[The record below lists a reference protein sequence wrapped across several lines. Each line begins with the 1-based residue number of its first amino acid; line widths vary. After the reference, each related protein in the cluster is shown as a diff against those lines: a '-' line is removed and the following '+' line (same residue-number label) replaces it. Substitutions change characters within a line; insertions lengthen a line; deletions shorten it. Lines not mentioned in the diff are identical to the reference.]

1 MIELISSNSPPD
13 SVRRKLEEVLKLML
27 LVWARESFVIST
39 LSNGTHGVDKTVVV
53 KSDSGEFGFRI
64 HGSKPVVVAAI
75 EPETP
80 AESSGLE
87 VGDII
92 ISVNGVQ
99 VLDKHHTEVVKIAHD
114 GCEKLEL
121 QVARTI
127 GVLMHEQLEPPSQP
141 IFSGYLWRQSGQ
153 AKGAPNTKKWVRR
166 WFSLRP
172 DNCLYYYKTEEDSQ
186 PVGAMIMAKHTVD
199 LCPLDIGKP
208 FAFKVDSG
216 EGIPMYVAADSE
228 ELVNKWLNLLRQA
241 ATQDNQ
247 WLDKSARCLYQS
259 PGHILRPDC
268 FGHLLKLGS
277 RWCGWSKRYCV
288 LKDACLYFYQDANSK
303 SAFGMACLHGY
314 KVASMS
320 ANASGK
326 KNSFEIIPPEAKLR
340 HYYFC
345 TESEMDKKRWIS
357 ALEYSIDRWI
367 KSGNLAKP
375 SSNRASGA
383 LQNCFAGEGLTA
395 CE

>member
-1 MIELISSNSPPD
+1 MPINTIRPSLPLSASHSP
-13 SVRRKLEEVLKLML
+13 
-27 LVWARESFVIST
+27 A
-39 LSNGTHGVDKTVVV
+39 GVDKTVVV

-127 GVLMHEQLEPPSQP
+127 GVLMHEQLEPPGQP

-172 DNCLYYYKTEEDSQ
+172 DNCLYYYKTEDVS
-186 PVGAMIMAKHTVD
+186 PKVRLDRVLPRLPSRKTPSRTRCIAAFSFRT
-199 LCPLDIGKP
+199 LSPLAP
-208 FAFKVDSG
+208 
-216 EGIPMYVAADSE
+216 
-228 ELVNKWLNLLRQA
+228 
-241 ATQDNQ
+241 
-247 WLDKSARCLYQS
+247 
-259 PGHILRPDC
+259 
-268 FGHLLKLGS
+268 
-277 RWCGWSKRYCV
+277 
-288 LKDACLYFYQDANSK
+288 
-303 SAFGMACLHGY
+303 
-314 KVASMS
+314 
-320 ANASGK
+320 
-326 KNSFEIIPPEAKLR
+326 
-340 HYYFC
+340 
-345 TESEMDKKRWIS
+345 
-357 ALEYSIDRWI
+357 
-367 KSGNLAKP
+367 
-375 SSNRASGA
+375 
-383 LQNCFAGEGLTA
+383 
-395 CE
+395 

>member
-1 MIELISSNSPPD
+1 M
-13 SVRRKLEEVLKLML
+13 
-27 LVWARESFVIST
+27 
-39 LSNGTHGVDKTVVV
+39 VV

-153 AKGAPNTKKWVRR
+153 AKGAPNSKKWVRR

-172 DNCLYYYKTEEDSQ
+172 DNCLYYYKTEDVSIDF
-186 PVGAMIMAKHTVD
+186 VMKYAMH
-199 LCPLDIGKP
+199 
-208 FAFKVDSG
+208 F
-216 EGIPMYVAADSE
+216 
-228 ELVNKWLNLLRQA
+228 
-241 ATQDNQ
+241 
-247 WLDKSARCLYQS
+247 
-259 PGHILRPDC
+259 
-268 FGHLLKLGS
+268 LK
-277 RWCGWSKRYCV
+277 
-288 LKDACLYFYQDANSK
+288 YF
-303 SAFGMACLHGY
+303 SAFRRTL
-314 KVASMS
+314 SQ
-320 ANASGK
+320 
-326 KNSFEIIPPEAKLR
+326 L
-340 HYYFC
+340 
-345 TESEMDKKRWIS
+345 
-357 ALEYSIDRWI
+357 AL
-367 KSGNLAKP
+367 
-375 SSNRASGA
+375 
-383 LQNCFAGEGLTA
+383 
-395 CE
+395 

>member
-1 MIELISSNSPPD
+1 
-13 SVRRKLEEVLKLML
+13 
-27 LVWARESFVIST
+27 
-39 LSNGTHGVDKTVVV
+39 VDKTVVV

-153 AKGAPNTKKWVRR
+153 AKGAPNSKKWVRR

-172 DNCLYYYKTEEDSQ
+172 DNCLYYYKTED
-186 PVGAMIMAKHTVD
+186 V
-199 LCPLDIGKP
+199 
-208 FAFKVDSG
+208 
-216 EGIPMYVAADSE
+216 
-228 ELVNKWLNLLRQA
+228 
-241 ATQDNQ
+241 
-247 WLDKSARCLYQS
+247 
-259 PGHILRPDC
+259 
-268 FGHLLKLGS
+268 
-277 RWCGWSKRYCV
+277 
-288 LKDACLYFYQDANSK
+288 
-303 SAFGMACLHGY
+303 
-314 KVASMS
+314 SMS
-320 ANASGK
+320 
-326 KNSFEIIPPEAKLR
+326 F
-340 HYYFC
+340 F
-345 TESEMDKKRWIS
+345 W
-357 ALEYSIDRWI
+357 
-367 KSGNLAKP
+367 
-375 SSNRASGA
+375 SSRNFQRREF
-383 LQNCFAGEGLTA
+383 NWHI
-395 CE
+395 

>member
-1 MIELISSNSPPD
+1 MIELIASNSTPD
-13 SVRRKLEEVLKLML
+13 SIRRKLEEVLKLML
-27 LVWARESFVIST
+27 LVWARESFVITT
-39 LSNGTHGVDKTVVV
+39 LSNGAHGVDKTVVV

-153 AKGAPNTKKWVRR
+153 AKGAPNAKKWVRR

-172 DNCLYYYKTEEDSQ
+172 DNCLYYYKTEDDSQ

-199 LCPLDIGKP
+199 LCPPDIGKP

-228 ELVNKWLNLLRQA
+228 ELTNRWLNLLRQA
-241 ATQDNQ
+241 ANQDNQ

-259 PGHILRPDC
+259 PGSIVRPDC
-268 FGHLLKLGS
+268 FGYLLKLGS

-345 TESEMDKKRWIS
+345 TDSEMDKKRWIS

-367 KSGNLAKP
+367 KSG
-375 SSNRASGA
+375 
-383 LQNCFAGEGLTA
+383 
-395 CE
+395 

>member
-1 MIELISSNSPPD
+1 MIELITSNSSSD
-13 SVRRKLEEVLKLML
+13 SLRRKLEDLLKLML
-27 LVWARESFVIST
+27 LVWARESHVISKLT
-39 LSNGTHGVDKTVVV
+39 AGERGVDKTIVV
-53 KSDSGEFGFRI
+53 KSESGEFGFRI

-92 ISVNGVQ
+92 ISVNGVE

-114 GCEKLEL
+114 GCETLEL
-121 QVARTI
+121 EVARTI
-127 GVLMHEQLEPPSQP
+127 GVLMHEQQEPPSQP

-172 DNCLYYYKTEEDSQ
+172 DNCLYYYKTEDDNQ

-199 LCPLDIGKP
+199 HCPPEVGKP
-208 FAFKVDSG
+208 YAFKIDSG
-216 EGIPMYVAADSE
+216 EGIPLYVAADTE
-228 ELVNKWLNLLRQA
+228 ELSSRWIKLLKQA
-241 ATQDNQ
+241 ATQGTP
-247 WLDKSARCLYQS
+247 WLDNSAHNLYQPPCS
-259 PGHILRPDC
+259 ITRPDC
-268 FGHLLKLGS
+268 FGYLLKLGS

-303 SAFGMACLHGY
+303 TAFGMAFLHGY
-314 KVASMS
+314 KVSSMS
-320 ANASGK
+320 TNASGK
-326 KNSFEIIPPEAKLR
+326 KNSFEIIPPETKLR

-367 KSGNLAKP
+367 KSG
-375 SSNRASGA
+375 
-383 LQNCFAGEGLTA
+383 
-395 CE
+395 